1 MKKIC
6 MLSTVHRS
14 NDVRIFYKEA
24 VSLSKAGFQVVFLTH
39 DDAGD
44 RRERGVQIKAVGPSP
59 KRKSDRLPSLFKI
72 YKMALAEKA
81 DAYHFHDPELLPIG
95 FLLRIRTRK
104 PVIYDS
110 HENYA
115 ATTFAREWIPDGLK
129 SWVSFAVNKA
139 EVFIS
144 KRLTMVITVVKDQD
158 QRFRRA
164 HCKTLPIYNYP
175 ILEFFPDPVEP
186 WENRPIHTAYV
197 GGLSVARGVQTL
209 LNIAKRIR
217 AIIPDFRML
226 LVGPFSDV
234 FVEKEA
240 FEQIRRDHLEKTII
254 YDGVLPSES
263 IGQRLQQVKLGLIP
277 FEKNPKF
284 EKMFIPTKLLEYMAS
299 GMPIIAS
306 DFPSN
311 RRFVERYSLGKLVP
325 PGDVDAFV
333 DAILNQLNDRE
344 GSIQISQRGVKIARK
359 DYQWEN
365 EAKKLIR
372 FYQELLN

>member
-6 MLSTVHRS
+6 ILTTVHKS

-24 VSLSKAGFQVVFLTH
+24 VSLSKAGFQVVLLAH

-44 RRERGVQIKAVGPSP
+44 RMERGVQIKAIGARP

-72 YKMALAEKA
+72 YKMALGERA

-95 FLLRIRTRK
+95 LLLKMRTRR

-110 HENYA
+110 HENYS
-115 ATTFAREWIPDGLK
+115 ATVFAREWIPDDLK
-129 SWVSFAVNKA
+129 SWVSFAVDKV

-144 KRLTMVITVVKDQD
+144 RRLTVVITVVKDQD

-164 HCKTLPIYNYP
+164 HCKTLPVYNYP
-175 ILEFFPDPVEP
+175 ILEFFPDPVKP
-186 WENRPIHTAYV
+186 WENRPIHVGYV
-197 GGLSVARGVQTL
+197 GGLSVARGIRTL

-217 AIIPDFRML
+217 GIIPDFRML
-226 LVGPFSDV
+226 LIGPFSDAY
-234 FVEKEA
+234 VEKEV
-240 FEQIRRDHLEKTII
+240 FEQIRRDGLKKTII
-254 YDGVLPSES
+254 YDGALPSES

-311 RRFVERYSLGKLVP
+311 RRFVEKYSLGKLVP

-333 DAILNQLNDRE
+333 DAILNQLDNPED
-344 GSIQISQRGVKIARK
+344 SIQISHRGVEIVRK
-359 DYQWEN
+359 NYQWEN
-365 EAKKLIR
+365 EAKKLIH
-372 FYQELLN
+372 FYQKLLN